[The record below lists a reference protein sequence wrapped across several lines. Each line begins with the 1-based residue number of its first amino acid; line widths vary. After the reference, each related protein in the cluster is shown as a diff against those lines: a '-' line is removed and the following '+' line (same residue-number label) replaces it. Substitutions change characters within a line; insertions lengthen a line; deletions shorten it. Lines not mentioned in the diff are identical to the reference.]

1 MSKVKR
7 AVILIGILST
17 IGGLSYAGKHIAY
30 GFHPEEAKVSG
41 APLKE
46 LKKHNDVM
54 RAERLQFNHISAPPA
69 LRKPDELA
77 LRPLDPTE
85 QKALERKSR
94 HAH

>member
-30 GFHPEEAKVSG
+30 GFHPEEAKSSG
-41 APLKE
+41 VPPKN
-46 LKKHNDVM
+46 LKKQNSVAH
-54 RAERLQFNHISAPPA
+54 AENLQFNHISAPPA

-77 LRPLDPTE
+77 LRPLDPTA
-85 QKALERKSR
+85 QKTLERKSR

>member
-7 AVILIGILST
+7 TVILIGILST

-46 LKKHNDVM
+46 LKKHNNAM
-54 RAERLQFNHISAPPA
+54 HTENLQFNHIPTPPA

-77 LRPLDPTE
+77 LQPLDPIK
-85 QKALERKSR
+85 QKVLERKSR
-94 HAH
+94 HIH

>member
-30 GFHPEEAKVSG
+30 GFHPEEAKFSG

-46 LKKHNDVM
+46 LKKDNNATH
-54 RAERLQFNHISAPPA
+54 AERLQFNHIPAAPA

-77 LRPLDPTE
+77 LRPLHPAE